1 MQRWRRRI
9 FYLLVVYSAAMILW
23 AARPW
28 TDTQALVT
36 PPDVPLAFAEY
47 QCPSVFSSGTADL
60 EPSAET
66 PYPPAKRPCGE
77 QDRHRVL
84 FVLDMAAAGAGMVL
98 LQRSSARY
106 RAASAAAD
114 AREAELAEPS

>member
-9 FYLLVVYSAAMILW
+9 FYLLLAYSAAMVLW

-36 PPDVPLAFAEY
+36 PPGTPLAFAEY
-47 QCPSVFSSGTADL
+47 QCPSVFSSGTKDL
-60 EPSAET
+60 EPAAET
-66 PYPPAKRPCGE
+66 RFPPAKRPCGQ

-84 FVLDMAAAGAGMVL
+84 FVVDMAAAGAGMVL
-98 LQRSSARY
+98 LRRSSARY
-106 RAASAAAD
+106 RAASMAAD
-114 AREAELAEPS
+114 AREAELAGPS